1 MRLCGQWFWRCSKQR
16 KRGRGGGGGGGGG
29 DCIAEVGADERV
41 MMCVTVSTG
50 CSSN

>member
-1 MRLCGQWFWRCSKQR
+1 MWGCVGSDFGGAASK
-16 KRGRGGGGGGGGG
+16 GWGGGGGDW

-41 MMCVTVSTG
+41 MMCVIVSTD